1 MRQFLQLRSVIYQL
15 KGTAKSKCP
24 MTKLPRIAASSDS
37 IARSHSDAEALNRL
51 AEDDDEVPFDDDD
64 LNDLDDQ
71 TALTEDPYLPEFRN
85 RTVSLLDPS
94 KVSRGRGGSG
104 GYGYLKSRTMSFS
117 VGASARELDR
127 AIVE

>member
-15 KGTAKSKCP
+15 KGTMKTNKGAV
-24 MTKLPRIAASSDS
+24 TKLPRIAASTDS
-37 IARSHSDAEALNRL
+37 VVRSHSDAEALVARL
-51 AEDDDEVPFDDDD
+51 AEDGEEEPFDDDD
-64 LNDLDDQ
+64 LNELDDSMGLMEE
-71 TALTEDPYLPEFRN
+71 AYLPEFRN

-94 KVSRGRGGSG
+94 KMGRGRG